1 MIEVQKKNRRGKTDR
16 QIGADEFGRNHHER
30 VDEALNYLPGPLCK
44 RARREFPLRLHEP
57 HNVVRCTECG
67 LYYLYPRLIESAMQ
81 EAYRESSFY
90 EGGACGYADTPAT
103 LSRNS
108 SSGATFKRLLHDRA

>member
-30 VDEALNYLPGPLCK
+30 VDEALKYPMCPLCGSDQ
-44 RARREFPLRLHEP
+44 RVFPFRLHEP

-67 LYYLYPRLIESAMQ
+67 RYYLYPRLIESAMQ
-81 EAYRESSFY
+81 EVYRESSFY

-103 LSRNS
+103 
-108 SSGATFKRLLHDRA
+108 